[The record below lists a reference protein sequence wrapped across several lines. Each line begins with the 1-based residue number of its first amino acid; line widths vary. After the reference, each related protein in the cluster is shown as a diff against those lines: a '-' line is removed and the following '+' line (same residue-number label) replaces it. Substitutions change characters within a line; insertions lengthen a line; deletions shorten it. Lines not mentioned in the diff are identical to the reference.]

1 MPDCL
6 IIGKTNVGKS
16 LFLVNYAAH
25 LGVRELAL
33 ERRYR
38 DGRIEYLKLTLTEA
52 RRKLVD
58 EVPHC
63 TRYLDTI
70 NLLIPGGKGKRKIAL
85 TDSCGLTDDIHGE
98 EDVRRAMA
106 STLARLRA
114 VEVVLHMLSAPMVG
128 EAPPSQAV
136 SELDRQI
143 ARFASLRS
151 HYALLANKMD
161 LDHAK
166 QGLARLQKEFAGH
179 RVIPISALERQGFR
193 EVSAFVFHAA
203 R

>member
-16 LFLVNYAAH
+16 LLVNYAAH

-106 STLARLRA
+106 STLAACARWKLCYYAERT
-114 VEVVLHMLSAPMVG
+114 HGG
-128 EAPPSQAV
+128 EAPP
-136 SELDRQI
+136 
-143 ARFASLRS
+143 
-151 HYALLANKMD
+151 
-161 LDHAK
+161 AK
-166 QGLARLQKEFAGH
+166 L
-179 RVIPISALERQGFR
+179 
-193 EVSAFVFHAA
+193 
-203 R
+203 